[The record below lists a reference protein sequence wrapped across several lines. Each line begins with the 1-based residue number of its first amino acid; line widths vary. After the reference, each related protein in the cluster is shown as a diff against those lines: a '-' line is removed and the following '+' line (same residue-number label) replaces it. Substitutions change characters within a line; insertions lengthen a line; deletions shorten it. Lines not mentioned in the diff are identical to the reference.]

1 MNPQRCLHCGKEKLE
16 GELYCPQCL
25 SLISSPRPPKI
36 LIFSIIFS
44 LSLLVLTGLLLWHKG
59 LGDRIF
65 SLEVLWPKPVA
76 VVNGEKILRSN
87 WQRRVKDVKEFWRH
101 EYGQEIFSGE
111 KGQIFLAQLAREILE
126 DMITEKLIAQEARR
140 LGISINEEE
149 VQKEMEEILRQA
161 SGSWDK
167 LEMKLKSDRLLKE
180 SFQNYVR
187 HLLMWKAISSAK
199 SPSGLAGGENI
210 NSWLVQARQ
219 KAQVEIYDL
228 NTYPNLFQLGGCCSL
243 PSSKSGGQKQNSPS
257 GLLNPKLEK
266 EAKEAALRAYKKENP
281 GAENLTAQVINY
293 GCHWQIDIQKDGKMV
308 KSYIYQN
315 GKILENF

>member
-25 SLISSPRPPKI
+25 TLISSPRPPKV

-44 LSLLVLTGLLLWHKG
+44 ISLLFLTGLLLWHKG

-65 SLEVLWPKPVA
+65 FLEVLWPKPVA
-76 VVNGEKILRSN
+76 AVNGEKILRSN
-87 WQRRVKDVKEFWRH
+87 WQRRVEDAKEFWRH

-140 LGISINEEE
+140 LGISIHEEE
-149 VQKEMEEILRQA
+149 VQKEMKEILRQA

-167 LEMKLKSDRLLKE
+167 LEIDRAFKE
-180 SFQNYVR
+180 SLQNYVR
-187 HLLMWKAISSAK
+187 HLLMWKAVSSAK
-199 SPSGLAGGENI
+199 STSGLAGDENI
-210 NSWLVQARQ
+210 NSWLIQARQ

-228 NTYPNLFQLGGCCSL
+228 NKYSNRFQLGGCCSL
-243 PSSKSGGQKQNSPS
+243 PGPRGGGQKQNSPS
-257 GLLNPKLEK
+257 GLLNPKFEK
-266 EAKEAALRAYKKENP
+266 EAKEAALTAYKKENP
-281 GAENLTAQVINY
+281 SAENLTAQVINY